1 MFRVFSPIRT
11 PRSPTLEGMNGGTF
25 DDRTGVIRELQ
36 DAADDFAERA
46 QDQEARRDSAAPGT
60 GAQHQ
65 FAHSATLWRAA
76 ERRLRTR
83 IEELELELELE
94 LESATQLLADVSA
107 QDRPASAGVARHT
120 AA

>member
-1 MFRVFSPIRT
+1 
-11 PRSPTLEGMNGGTF
+11 MNGGTF

-36 DAADDFAERA
+36 EAADDFAERA
-46 QDQEARRDSAAPGT
+46 QAQEARRDSAAPGT

-83 IEELELELELE
+83 IEELELE
-94 LESATQLLADVSA
+94 SATQLLAGVST
-107 QDRPASAGVARHT
+107 QDRPAGTGVARHT

>member
-1 MFRVFSPIRT
+1 
-11 PRSPTLEGMNGGTF
+11 MNGGTF

-36 DAADDFAERA
+36 EAADDFAERA

-76 ERRLRTR
+76 ESRLRTR
-83 IEELELELELE
+83 IDQLE
-94 LESATQLLADVSA
+94 LESATQLLADVSVTDHHA
-107 QDRPASAGVARHT
+107 GAPAARHT

>member
-1 MFRVFSPIRT
+1 
-11 PRSPTLEGMNGGTF
+11 MNGGTF

-46 QDQEARRDSAAPGT
+46 LAQEARRDSAAPGT

-65 FAHSATLWRAA
+65 FAHSATLWRTA
-76 ERRLRTR
+76 ESRLRTR
-83 IEELELELELE
+83 IEELE
-94 LESATQLLADVSA
+94 LESATQLLADVSVTDHHA
-107 QDRPASAGVARHT
+107 GTSAGRHT

>member
-1 MFRVFSPIRT
+1 
-11 PRSPTLEGMNGGTF
+11 MNGGTF

-46 QDQEARRDSAAPGT
+46 LAQEARRDSAPPGT
-60 GAQHQ
+60 GAHHQ

-83 IEELELELELE
+83 IEELEV
-94 LESATQLLADVSA
+94 ESATQLLADVSVKGHRVGTRA
-107 QDRPASAGVARHT
+107 ARHT